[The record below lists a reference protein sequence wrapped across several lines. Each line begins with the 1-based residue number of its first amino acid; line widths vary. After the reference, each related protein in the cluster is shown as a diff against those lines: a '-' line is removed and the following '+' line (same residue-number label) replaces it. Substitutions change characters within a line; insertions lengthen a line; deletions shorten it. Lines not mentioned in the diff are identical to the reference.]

1 MNGEYCAYPFKNNG
15 DDNYF
20 CVNNNNV
27 LECVDENDETTECS
41 LGIRIFLLKIEIII
55 IFIMFFVLR
64 LFFNRQKP
72 KTRLTICI

>member
-27 LECVDENDETTECS
+27 LECVDENDEITECS
-41 LGIRIFLLKIEIII
+41 LGLI
-55 IFIMFFVLR
+55 
-64 LFFNRQKP
+64 
-72 KTRLTICI
+72 